1 MHLMYYLDKDGKRV
15 YTLKKSNPEGTATV
29 SAHPGMI
36 ISCLPFLPPLR
47 ILEPYAAPSPPSPA
61 CSICSLTQFDCCMS
75 HQFTPQPASRPMT
88 SSPASV

>member
-36 ISCLPFLPPLR
+36 LLLALSPPLR
-47 ILEPYAAPSPPSPA
+47 ILEPSYAAPSPQSPA

-75 HQFTPQPASRPMT
+75 HHFTPQPASRPTT